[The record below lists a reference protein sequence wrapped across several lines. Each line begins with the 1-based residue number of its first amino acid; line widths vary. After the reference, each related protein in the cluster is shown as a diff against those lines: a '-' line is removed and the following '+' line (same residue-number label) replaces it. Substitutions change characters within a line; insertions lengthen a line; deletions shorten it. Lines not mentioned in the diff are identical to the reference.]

1 METNIGL
8 RQELPYLTPLE
19 FYHRTFTGK
28 KLIFGKVTY
37 EK

>member
-1 METNIGL
+1 LKNGNKYWFT
-8 RQELPYLTPLE
+8 PTPLE